1 MGRVFFLRY
10 DSGIF
15 DFGFRNNERVS
26 KVAAL
31 EEFFPVQIL
40 SKVRDA
46 VNLSDK
52 GQFFHRGILE
62 EVRIVRFQQANNG
75 FIESAL
81 KLQPCLPDRNYLSVL
96 EGNVKFL
103 PEGRE
108 PIAVVMVEDVG

>member
-26 KVAAL
+26 KVSAL
-31 EEFFPVQIL
+31 EEFFPVKIL
-40 SKVRDA
+40 SKVRNTI
-46 VNLSDK
+46 NLRNK
-52 GQFFHRGILE
+52 GQLFHCGIFE
-62 EVRIVRFQQANNG
+62 KIGIVGLQQAYSG